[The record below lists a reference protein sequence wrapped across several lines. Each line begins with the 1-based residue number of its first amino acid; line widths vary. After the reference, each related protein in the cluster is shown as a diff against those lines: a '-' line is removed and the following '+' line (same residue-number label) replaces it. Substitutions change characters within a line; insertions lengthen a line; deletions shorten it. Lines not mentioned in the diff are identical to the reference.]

1 MTTTSPF
8 MDALINKAHSA
19 PTPKESIGRLPEKM
33 SVQREESPSSPQH
46 ATRPPRIIKKK
57 PK

>member
-33 SVQREESPSSPQH
+33 SVQREESHPQH

>member
-1 MTTTSPF
+1 MTYTSPL

-19 PTPKESIGRLPEKM
+19 PSPKESIGRLPDKM
-33 SVQREESPSSPQH
+33 SSVREESHRHPQH

>member
-1 MTTTSPF
+1 MTYTSPF

-19 PTPKESIGRLPEKM
+19 PTPKENIGRLPEKM
-33 SVQREESPSSPQH
+33 SVQREESHPQH